1 MTDSLLDLLNLNCD
15 EDDIE
20 NGIPEMYVPSHYYSN
35 EDAIKVFN
43 KNNSL
48 NVLSLNCQSLFSKL
62 DQLSIYLNLYD
73 SSNCVFHVICVQE
86 SWLSAEHDVSCLQIN
101 GYKLIYKPK
110 LASQHGGVAYYI
122 SDALKFQILPLV
134 INDELCDSLFIEIIG
149 SNLGNQGC
157 GKVILGNVYRP
168 PRENINNYTSFTES
182 MEQILQTLQNYPNVM
197 ILGDF
202 NIDLLKIKE
211 KEHVNAFF
219 YCMISS
225 GYFPK
230 LTLPTRIT
238 SNSRT
243 LIDNCFVKSLAD
255 LSDIT
260 SGILHQNI
268 SDHQPYFISLNKIM
282 LPQSKHKFVKVAT
295 HTSIAFAA
303 LKEELSHLCSIDKF
317 KQDLHDDPNLNYNTL
332 NDILTTSI
340 KKHFP
345 TKLVKYQKHKHKK
358 SKWITTG
365 IINSIKFRDKL
376 YKRLRNT
383 PITDELHETLKTNLH
398 TYNRILKKMIRDA
411 KTGYYHSIFN
421 KHRNDIKKT
430 WQNIKEIICPT
441 KNENELPKEFIIDNV
456 THKHPQT
463 IANAFN
469 EFYIKIGKDL
479 ADKISSIHNLN
490 YSDYLRN
497 KNVPDLILKNVNEND
512 VLNIIKNLKLKT
524 SMGIDTMS
532 NKLLKQI
539 KNEIIKPLTLIINQ
553 TLNTGIYPEKLKIA
567 KIIPIYKN
575 GDTNLIKNYRP
586 ISILP
591 SLSKV
596 FERTIHQ
603 QLFNHFNS
611 NKLFYDNQYGFRR
624 HHSTEMAT
632 LELIDRITCAMD
644 NKQFA
649 LSIFLD
655 LSKAFDTLD
664 HQIVLGKLKHY
675 GVKGTSL
682 NLLKSYLSNRPQIVS
697 YNNTISNKLSIETG
711 VPQGSIL
718 GPLLFIIYLNDII
731 NACSLFR
738 PVIYADDTALLTTL
752 ELSTNPTQNIQTNLN
767 DELEKINMWFKVN
780 KLSLNQNKTKAM
792 LFHPSQKK
800 PVNIDIMIEGKR
812 IEIVKEFKYLGITL
826 DSHLS
831 WKPHITYLKK
841 KISKTNGILS

>member
-1 MTDSLLDLLNLNCD
+1 MTDSLLVLLNLNCD

-43 KNNSL
+43 INNSL
-48 NVLSLNCQSLFSKL
+48 NVLSLNCQSLFSKF
-62 DQLSIYLNLYD
+62 DQLSIYLNLCD

-168 PRENINNYTSFTES
+168 PRENINNYASFTES
-182 MEQILQTLQNYPNVM
+182 MEETLQTLQNYPNVM

-202 NIDLLKIKE
+202 NIDLLKINE

-219 YCMISS
+219 YSMISS

-282 LPQSKHKFVKVAT
+282 LPQSKHTFVKVAT

-383 PITDELHETLKTNLH
+383 PITDELYETLKTNLH

-411 KTGYYHSIFN
+411 KTSYYHSIFN
-421 KHRNDIKKT
+421 KHKNDIKKT
-430 WQNIKEIICPT
+430 
-441 KNENELPKEFIIDNV
+441 
-456 THKHPQT
+456 
-463 IANAFN
+463 
-469 EFYIKIGKDL
+469 
-479 ADKISSIHNLN
+479 
-490 YSDYLRN
+490 
-497 KNVPDLILKNVNEND
+497 
-512 VLNIIKNLKLKT
+512 
-524 SMGIDTMS
+524 
-532 NKLLKQI
+532 
-539 KNEIIKPLTLIINQ
+539 
-553 TLNTGIYPEKLKIA
+553 
-567 KIIPIYKN
+567 
-575 GDTNLIKNYRP
+575 
-586 ISILP
+586 
-591 SLSKV
+591 
-596 FERTIHQ
+596 
-603 QLFNHFNS
+603 
-611 NKLFYDNQYGFRR
+611 
-624 HHSTEMAT
+624 
-632 LELIDRITCAMD
+632 
-644 NKQFA
+644 
-649 LSIFLD
+649 
-655 LSKAFDTLD
+655 
-664 HQIVLGKLKHY
+664 
-675 GVKGTSL
+675 
-682 NLLKSYLSNRPQIVS
+682 
-697 YNNTISNKLSIETG
+697 
-711 VPQGSIL
+711 
-718 GPLLFIIYLNDII
+718 
-731 NACSLFR
+731 
-738 PVIYADDTALLTTL
+738 
-752 ELSTNPTQNIQTNLN
+752 
-767 DELEKINMWFKVN
+767 
-780 KLSLNQNKTKAM
+780 
-792 LFHPSQKK
+792 
-800 PVNIDIMIEGKR
+800 
-812 IEIVKEFKYLGITL
+812 
-826 DSHLS
+826 
-831 WKPHITYLKK
+831 
-841 KISKTNGILS
+841 